1 MSLRGKRIVITGG
14 ATGIGRA
21 IAELAV
27 ERGATVVVTGRTEA
41 TLKATAEAIGPG
53 ADYRVLDVT
62 DAEAVER
69 VLASVGP
76 FDHLVTGA
84 AEIVAGPFTELP
96 EADARSLF
104 ETKFWGQYRAARAA
118 VPHIAPD
125 GSILFFSGYLYR
137 KAEAGF
143 SGFAAVNGAVEG
155 LVKALAI
162 ELAPL
167 RVNAISPGQIDVF
180 EGRWDPDAHARYRAD
195 VAARLPAGRPGT
207 AAEAA
212 HGALFLLENTF
223 TTATT
228 LDVDGGK

>member
-1 MSLRGKRIVITGG
+1 MSLSGKRIVITGG
-14 ATGIGRA
+14 ATGIGLATTR
-21 IAELAV
+21 LAV
-27 ERGATVVVTGRTEA
+27 ERGAQVVITGRTEA
-41 TLKATAEAIGPG
+41 TLKAAAESVGPG
-53 ADYRVLDVT
+53 VEYRVLDVT
-62 DAEAVER
+62 DPEAVER
-69 VLASVGP
+69 VLAAVGP

-84 AEIVAGPFTELP
+84 AEIVAGPFVELP

-104 ETKFWGQYRAARAA
+104 ETKFWGQYRAAKAA
-118 VPHIAPD
+118 VAHIAPD

-180 EGRWDPDAHARYRAD
+180 EGRWDAESHAKYRAD
-195 VAARLPAGRPGT
+195 VSAALPAGRPGT
-207 AAEAA
+207 PEEAA
-212 HGALFLLENTF
+212 HAVLYLLENTF
-223 TTATT
+223 TTGTT